1 MKNAIEWF
9 ARNSVAANLL
19 MVLILG
25 GGILLVSRIRMEVF
39 PEFSQDMIN
48 ISMIYLGAAPEEVE
62 EAICIRIEEAV
73 LGLDGIERITSTA
86 SENSGVVNIE
96 LESGADM
103 RKLLDDVKARV
114 DAITTFPVETEKP
127 VIREITN
134 RRQVINVAI
143 SGPTDEK
150 TLKTIGEQVRDDI
163 ATIPGITQVDLV
175 STRPYEIAIEVSEND
190 LRRYDLTFSEIAM
203 AVRRFSIDLPGGAI
217 RTQGGEILLRTKGQ
231 AYRGKEFES
240 LVLRS
245 RPDGTYLRLG
255 DVATVIDGFAETDQS
270 AQFDAEPTVT
280 VKVYRVGDQNALD
293 ITEKVKAYINN
304 TQQRMPDGIKLTVW
318 ADFSRILN
326 DRLELML
333 HNGQLGFILVF
344 IALTMFLRLRLAFW
358 VALGIPIS
366 FLGAIG
372 LMPFFDISINM
383 ISLFAFI
390 VVLGIVVDDAVIV
403 GENIYRH
410 YQMGKRGLRAAI
422 DGAQEVYV
430 PVIFAILTS
439 IAAFS
444 PLLTVEGSMGKIM
457 RLIPMI
463 VILTLIFSLIESL
476 FILPAHLAHAKIDL
490 KKDSDPPRKRAIV
503 TLWQRVQN
511 GVADGLLIAV
521 DRYYRPFLEWAL
533 QWRYLTLAG
542 GVATLFLTVG
552 LVGGG
557 WIKFVFFP
565 NVEADNSRG
574 YAHHAP
580 GHTCRG
586 DRNRSAPPGGVS
598 AATPTGNRKREF
610 GFGISPCFRIRGRT
624 TLSRSTR
631 PAHREC
637 RLIFISTSGRSQY

>member
-1 MKNAIEWF
+1 
-9 ARNSVAANLL
+9 
-19 MVLILG
+19 
-25 GGILLVSRIRMEVF
+25 
-39 PEFSQDMIN
+39 
-48 ISMIYLGAAPEEVE
+48 
-62 EAICIRIEEAV
+62 
-73 LGLDGIERITSTA
+73 
-86 SENSGVVNIE
+86 
-96 LESGADM
+96 
-103 RKLLDDVKARV
+103 
-114 DAITTFPVETEKP
+114 
-127 VIREITN
+127 
-134 RRQVINVAI
+134 
-143 SGPTDEK
+143 
-150 TLKTIGEQVRDDI
+150 
-163 ATIPGITQVDLV
+163 
-175 STRPYEIAIEVSEND
+175 
-190 LRRYDLTFSEIAM
+190 M
-203 AVRRFSIDLPGGAI
+203 AVRRFSLDLPGGAI
-217 RTQGGEILLRTKGQ
+217 RTKGGEILLRTKGQ

-245 RPDGTYLRLG
+245 RPDGTHLRLG
-255 DVATVIDGFAETDQS
+255 DVATVIDVFAETDQS

-318 ADFSRILN
+318 ADSSRILN

-457 RLIPMI
+457 RIIPMM
-463 VILTLIFSLIESL
+463 VIPHPHL
-476 FILPAHLAHAKIDL
+476 FTHRIALYFTSASRTRQNRF
-490 KKDSDPPRKRAIV
+490 KKRQRSPRANALLSA
-503 TLWQRVQN
+503 LWQRVQN

-521 DRYYRPFLEWAL
+521 DADRIIAPFSNGPFN
-533 QWRYLTLAG
+533 G
-542 GVATLFLTVG
+542 G
-552 LVGGG
+552 
-557 WIKFVFFP
+557 I
-565 NVEADNSRG
+565 
-574 YAHHAP
+574 
-580 GHTCRG
+580 
-586 DRNRSAPPGGVS
+586 
-598 AATPTGNRKREF
+598 
-610 GFGISPCFRIRGRT
+610 
-624 TLSRSTR
+624 
-631 PAHREC
+631 
-637 RLIFISTSGRSQY
+637 